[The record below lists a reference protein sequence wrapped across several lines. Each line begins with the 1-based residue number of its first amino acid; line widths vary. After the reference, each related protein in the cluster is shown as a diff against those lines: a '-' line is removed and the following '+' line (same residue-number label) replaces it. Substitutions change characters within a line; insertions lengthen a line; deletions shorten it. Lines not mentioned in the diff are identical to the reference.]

1 MNKVKRRMNSLTR
14 SQLSLF
20 WRAFSAACFNLGYV
34 DRDVQENYRREVL
47 RSETGKESLKELNR
61 TSDFDAV
68 LRRFYAD
75 AGDWRKASEA
85 AVQDAKRMGYLIK
98 VACLQLMQLKG
109 GDPLAARDYLGG
121 ILDRAKIPNG
131 VGDGD
136 CFWLDLSFSSAHSVF
151 AMLDTHRRRLLASW
165 PSASS
170 FSPGVRYQIS
180 GPILERQAVDSDY
193 YTSIPFTVRW
203 RGC

>member
-1 MNKVKRRMNSLTR
+1 MYKVKRGMNSLTR

-20 WRAFSAACFNLGYV
+20 WRAFSAACSNLGYV

-47 RSETGKESLKELNR
+47 RSETGKVSLKELNR

-109 GDPLAARDYLGG
+109 GDPLAARDYLSG

-131 VGDGD
+131 AGDDD
-136 CFWLDLSFSSAHSVF
+136 CFWLDLSFSSAQSVF